1 MGVVVVIIRISCLV
15 NTKNQVEE
23 DNTSVKF
30 ITVSIFKEELVCRTS
45 FLFTYLIIKMELLC
59 KENIR

>member
-1 MGVVVVIIRISCLV
+1 MGEVVVIIRISCLV

-30 ITVSIFKEELVCRTS
+30 ITVLV
-45 FLFTYLIIKMELLC
+45 F
-59 KENIR
+59 